1 MILSM
6 LKFQFWMNIGP
17 IRSTLAAAC
26 ICGYFLGSENSLGS
40 VLLVE
45 SFAVSGHALR
55 VPFLSQHRG
64 EA

>member
-6 LKFQFWMNIGP
+6 LKFQFGMNIGP

-26 ICGYFLGSENSLGS
+26 ICDCLLGSENSLGF
-40 VLLVE
+40 LLLDG
-45 SFAVSGHALR
+45 SFAVSGLALR
-55 VPFLSQHRG
+55 VLFLSQHRG